1 MNLNNSKIFSF
12 IMAAVFIII
21 ALSQALSGY
30 YAAIFPFACAL
41 IFLYRGFNQK

>member
-12 IMAAVFIII
+12 IMAALFIVI
-21 ALSQALSGY
+21 AISQALSGY
-30 YAAIFPFACAL
+30 LAAVFPFACAL